1 MYKEKLIRG
10 FCHLYTGQEA
20 VAVGIHSML
29 RKVDTVVTSYRC
41 HGWAQLMS
49 GDMFGVLAEIAG
61 CKAGRSRGKG
71 GSMHIYAKN
80 FYGGNAIVGS
90 QIALGAG
97 IAFAHKY
104 RNDGGV
110 CFAVYGDGAAN
121 QGQAFEAYN
130 IDPYL
135 YFCVGMGTSI
145 KRSSASTEFYKRGDY
160 IPGVWVDGMD
170 VLACREAARYA
181 IEHCT
186 SGKGPLIMEM
196 ETYRFTGHSMSDPG
210 TSYRKREEV
219 KQMRENRDPIKVFRE
234 KVTSTGLVTAEKLKE
249 IANRI
254 REEVNDASER
264 MKVEKESGPEDLA
277 ADIYRKNL
285 HPFIRGIRPDAPLAH
300 ANFYKQEDDF
310 IPLEKKKAA
319 APVVSTSS
327 SKFST
332 KSEATFEIKPYKLH
346 KLEQGPATSA
356 TLSSEDALKMY
367 EKLAMLRRIETA
379 SGNLYKEKIIRGF
392 CHLYS
397 GAGIAL
403 AHKYRGDGGVCF
415 TLYGDGAA
423 NQGQLFEAYNMAKL
437 WDLPCVFVCEN
448 NGYGMGTSVD
458 RSSASTDY
466 YSRGDY
472 VPGIWVDGMDVI
484 ATREATRYAIDYCNS
499 GKGPLVMEMETYRY
513 SGHSMSDPGTS
524 YRTRDE
530 VQEVR
535 QTRDPITSFKE
546 KILSRELVTPDQL
559 KEIDAQVRKE
569 VDEATKQAKS
579 EPEVGQEELTG
590 DIYRNNLE
598 SLIRGLHPAAP
609 LQHYEVAPRN

>member
-1 MYKEKLIRG
+1 MSKL
-10 FCHLYTGQEA
+10 LPSA
-20 VAVGIHSML
+20 
-29 RKVDTVVTSYRC
+29 
-41 HGWAQLMS
+41 
-49 GDMFGVLAEIAG
+49 
-61 CKAGRSRGKG
+61 
-71 GSMHIYAKN
+71 AK
-80 FYGGNAIVGS
+80 FLNA
-90 QIALGAG
+90 
-97 IAFAHKY
+97 
-104 RNDGGV
+104 
-110 CFAVYGDGAAN
+110 
-121 QGQAFEAYN
+121 
-130 IDPYL
+130 
-135 YFCVGMGTSI
+135 
-145 KRSSASTEFYKRGDY
+145 SA
-160 IPGVWVDGMD
+160 IPK
-170 VLACREAARYA
+170 
-181 IEHCT
+181 
-186 SGKGPLIMEM
+186 S
-196 ETYRFTGHSMSDPG
+196 
-210 TSYRKREEV
+210 
-219 KQMRENRDPIKVFRE
+219 
-234 KVTSTGLVTAEKLKE
+234 
-249 IANRI
+249 
-254 REEVNDASER
+254 
-264 MKVEKESGPEDLA
+264 
-277 ADIYRKNL
+277 
-285 HPFIRGIRPDAPLAH
+285 
-300 ANFYKQEDDF
+300 
-310 IPLEKKKAA
+310 A

-356 TLSSEDALKMY
+356 TLSAEDALKMY
-367 EKLAMLRRIETA
+367 EKLATLRRIETA

-397 GAGIAL
+397 GQEAVAVGMRAAMRDVDSVITAYRCHGWTHLMGVSILGVLSELTGRRTGCSRGKGGSMHLYGKNFYGGNGIVGAQAPLGAGIAL
-403 AHKYRGDGGVCF
+403 AHKYRADGGVCF

-472 VPGIWVDGMDVI
+472 VPGIWVDGMDVL
-484 ATREATRYAIDYCNS
+484 ATREATKYAIDYCNS

-579 EPEVGQEELTG
+579 EPEVGEEELSG

-598 SLIRGLHPAAP
+598 AVIRGLHPAAP
-609 LQHYEVAPRN
+609 LQHREVAQRN